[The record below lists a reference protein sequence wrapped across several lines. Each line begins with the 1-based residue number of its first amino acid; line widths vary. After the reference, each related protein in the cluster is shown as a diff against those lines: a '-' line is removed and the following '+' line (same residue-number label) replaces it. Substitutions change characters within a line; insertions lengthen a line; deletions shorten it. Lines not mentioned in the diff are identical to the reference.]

1 VAGNLDNGN
10 GRRRNRASDRR
21 DSHPNRFGSSSDL
34 KFGRRRTDPAFSQ
47 MVTKRLVIIT
57 VMLVDA
63 LYLAGDALIT
73 GGLHCP

>member
-1 VAGNLDNGN
+1 MGNGN
-10 GRRRNRASDRR
+10 GRKRNRADGRR
-21 DSHPNRFGSSSDL
+21 HPNPGRPRSSDL

-63 LYLAGDALIT
+63 LYLAGDALLT

>member
-1 VAGNLDNGN
+1 
-10 GRRRNRASDRR
+10 
-21 DSHPNRFGSSSDL
+21 
-34 KFGRRRTDPAFSQ
+34 